1 MFINNIKI
9 EGVFQM
15 AFMRAGRKNILNNKQ
30 LEWIFKEYYKPI
42 LREGRFYHNNVLN
55 RISSFPTVYITYKDE
70 YFTVHITNPNDDK
83 GTYLN
88 AFNSG
93 FFKSQARGMVIAQA
107 NGKHWTDER
116 IFDEFK
122 KGMKKEALKY
132 IETLNKGG

>member
-1 MFINNIKI
+1 
-9 EGVFQM
+9 M

-42 LREGRFYHNNVLN
+42 LREGRFSQDNVLN

-70 YFTVHITNPNDDK
+70 YFTVHITPPNDDK
-83 GTYLN
+83 GYYLN

-107 NGKHWTDER
+107 NEKHWTDDKL
-116 IFDEFK
+116 FDEFK
-122 KGMKKEALKY
+122 IGMKKEVLKY
-132 IETLNKGG
+132 IKNLNKEG